1 MTTIRLVRV
10 PHREDVIGGGWALF
24 TAECLKIANW
34 MSCLTGRY
42 HCLPLTRF
50 ILQQTLLN

>member
-24 TAECLKIANW
+24 TAKYLKVASW
-34 MSCLTGRY
+34 MSCLNGRY
-42 HCLPLTRF
+42 HCL
-50 ILQQTLLN
+50 